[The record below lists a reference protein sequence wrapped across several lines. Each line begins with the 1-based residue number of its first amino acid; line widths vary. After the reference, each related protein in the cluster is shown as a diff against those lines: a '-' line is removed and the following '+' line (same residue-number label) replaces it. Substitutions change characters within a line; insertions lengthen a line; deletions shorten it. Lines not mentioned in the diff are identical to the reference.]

1 MKIITAVLAAVAA
14 GFALGAAEV
23 VPQVSDKGVMTLS
36 CSGRTI
42 IQSGNIIMNGAN
54 GKVISDISKAQLTTF
69 RNRNRIRN
77 VWASDIFELQRLIT
91 SMPDGSVKIEW
102 SGKFLRGDQLA
113 RSISVVWFTPVV
125 DSHFKTPGTLVLE
138 DMELKLDFTEG
149 LKPVVR
155 DVTRS
160 RVDNEGSYIT
170 LEWKYDPAKVNDL
183 RSTLIISAPELK
195 NKK

>member
-1 MKIITAVLAAVAA
+1 MKIFTAILAAAAA
-14 GFALGAAEV
+14 GFVLGATEI

-36 CSGRTI
+36 CSGRTV
-42 IQSGNIIMNGAN
+42 IQSGNIIMNGTN

-113 RSISVVWFTPVV
+113 RSDRKSVV
-125 DSHFKTPGTLVLE
+125 
-138 DMELKLDFTEG
+138 
-149 LKPVVR
+149 
-155 DVTRS
+155 
-160 RVDNEGSYIT
+160 
-170 LEWKYDPAKVNDL
+170 
-183 RSTLIISAPELK
+183 
-195 NKK
+195 

>member
-1 MKIITAVLAAVAA
+1 MKIFMTTAAVLT
-14 GFALGAAEV
+14 GFVLGAVDV

-42 IQSGNIIMNGAN
+42 IQSCG
-54 GKVISDISKAQLTTF
+54 ISAVNSKGEVVSEISKAQMKTF

-91 SMPDGSVKIEW
+91 TMPDGSVKVEW
-102 SGKFLRGDQLA
+102 NGKFLQGNQQSSA
-113 RSISVVWFTPVV
+113 IVVEWLTPILDSNFKAPDTLTLDDVV
-125 DSHFKTPGTLVLE
+125 
-138 DMELKLDFTEG
+138 LKLNFAEG
-149 LKPVVR
+149 IKPQVKNVK
-155 DVTRS
+155 RS

-183 RSTLIISAPELK
+183 SSALIVTVEDI
-195 NKK
+195 KK